1 VAVHGGPKAS
11 PDGLVLALD
20 GANFKSFKGEA
31 TTNEIVVVTWA
42 GDGSNQASF
51 VKESVLITD
60 ENLKY
65 KGYETY
71 LWSPG
76 TSNNCYLN
84 GADLS
89 TSRTSTVWTFSCYV
103 KRQDGAPITSLNVYM
118 YYPTSDGSAAGTIQ
132 DVGNGWYRVSRTRTG
147 TDNYLSLIGFTGFVT
162 GHKYYLSGA
171 QLEKKSYPTTFVAT
185 NTTRGTTVA
194 TGGGWADLTGKGNN
208 GELINGV
215 RENSDNGGSLV
226 FDGVDDYVDT
236 NQKFNF
242 DQSSQFS
249 AEFWIKFISHADRA
263 AAAAD
268 IFGKGHFYNNNWSIW
283 LWNDHR
289 INFETAGNPT
299 RQGSVYLNTSPLAL
313 NTWHH
318 YTATYSNGL
327 KSAYVNGIL
336 IGTQS
341 YAGPGNFTNTN
352 NALIGRRPGDASR
365 SLRGN
370 ISSIK
375 LYSRAL
381 AASEVQQNFI
391 ATKSRF
397 GL

>member
-1 VAVHGGPKAS
+1 VGVYGGPKVS
-11 PDGLVLALD
+11 SDGLVFSLD
-20 GANFKSFKGEA
+20 GANLKSFKGEA

-89 TSRTSTVWTFSCYV
+89 TLRTSTVWTFSCYV
-103 KRQDGAPITSLNVYM
+103 KRQDGEPITSLSVYM

-132 DVGNGWYRVSRTRTG
+132 DVGNGWYRISRTRTG

-194 TGGGWADLTGKGNN
+194 TGGGWADLSGRGNN
-208 GELINGV
+208 GTLVNGV
-215 RENSDNGGSLV
+215 GENSANGGSLV
-226 FDGVDDYVDT
+226 FDGVDDRVDVINPGISQTFSVLSWINCT
-236 NQKFNF
+236 NVSSSNNIVSKNGPYFMRIVSSKLRFNVLTDTGWLF
-242 DQSSQFS
+242 QVGNATLSNNVWYHLAMVYDGSTWKGYINSNLDFSVSKTGTISSN
-249 AEFWIKFISHADRA
+249 A
-263 AAAAD
+263 ALY
-268 IFGKGHFYNNNWSIW
+268 IGY
-283 LWNDHR
+283 
-289 INFETAGNPT
+289 TPAGGE
-299 RQGSVYLNTSPLAL
+299 Q
-313 NTWHH
+313 
-318 YTATYSNGL
+318 
-327 KSAYVNGIL
+327 
-336 IGTQS
+336 
-341 YAGPGNFTNTN
+341 AGFN
-352 NALIGRRPGDASR
+352 
-365 SLRGN
+365 GN
-370 ISSIK
+370 IAQVSI
-375 LYSRAL
+375 YNRAL
-381 AASEVQQNFI
+381 TASEIQQNYN

>member
-1 VAVHGGPKAS
+1 MGVYGGPKVS
-11 PDGLVLALD
+11 SDGLVFSLD
-20 GANFKSFKGEA
+20 GANLKSFKGEA

-89 TSRTSTVWTFSCYV
+89 TLRTSTVWTFSCYV
-103 KRQDGAPITSLNVYM
+103 KRQDGEPITSLSVYM

-132 DVGNGWYRVSRTRTG
+132 DVGNGWYRISRTRTG

-194 TGGGWADLTGKGNN
+194 TGGGWADLSGRGNN
-208 GELINGV
+208 GTLVNGV
-215 RENSDNGGSLV
+215 GENSANGGSLV
-226 FDGVDDYVDT
+226 FDGVDDRVDVINPGISQTFSVLSWINCT
-236 NQKFNF
+236 NVSSSNNIVSKNGPYFMRIVSSKLRFNVLTDTGWLF
-242 DQSSQFS
+242 QVGNATLSNNVWYHLAMVYDGSTWKGYINSNLDFSVSKTGTISSN
-249 AEFWIKFISHADRA
+249 A
-263 AAAAD
+263 ALY
-268 IFGKGHFYNNNWSIW
+268 IGY
-283 LWNDHR
+283 
-289 INFETAGNPT
+289 TPAGGE
-299 RQGSVYLNTSPLAL
+299 Q
-313 NTWHH
+313 
-318 YTATYSNGL
+318 
-327 KSAYVNGIL
+327 
-336 IGTQS
+336 
-341 YAGPGNFTNTN
+341 AGFN
-352 NALIGRRPGDASR
+352 
-365 SLRGN
+365 GN
-370 ISSIK
+370 IAQVSI
-375 LYSRAL
+375 YNRAL
-381 AASEVQQNFI
+381 TASEIQQNYN

>member
-1 VAVHGGPKAS
+1 VACHGGPKAS

-31 TTNEIVVVTWA
+31 TTNEIVVVTWG

-132 DVGNGWYRVSRTRTG
+132 DVGNGWYRISRTRTG

-194 TGGGWADLTGKGNN
+194 TGGGWADLSGRGNN
-208 GELINGV
+208 GTLVNGV
-215 RENSDNGGSLV
+215 GENSANGGSLV
-226 FDGVDDYVDT
+226 FDGVNDYI
-236 NQKFNF
+236 NIP
-242 DQSSQFS
+242 FS
-249 AEFWIKFISHADRA
+249 ASTMDFSKGQTICMWMRPTTGSESARRNPYNQAYGGPGTLTHEPNRTINYYFGTNGGNTTPYVGRNSVFTVATNELAFISVTRDQ
-263 AAAAD
+263 
-268 IFGKGHFYNNNWSIW
+268 
-283 LWNDHR
+283 
-289 INFETAGNPT
+289 TANVCRWYKNGQLISTQDAGGYASTAN
-299 RQGSVYLNTSPLAL
+299 GSSP
-313 NTWHH
+313 
-318 YTATYSNGL
+318 
-327 KSAYVNGIL
+327 IL
-336 IGTQS
+336 IG
-341 YAGPGNFTNTN
+341 AGYVSPF
-352 NALIGRRPGDASR
+352 I
-365 SLRGN
+365 GN
-370 ISSIK
+370 IFYCKIYNRG
-375 LYSRAL
+375 LL
-381 AASEVQQNFI
+381 PQEVQQNFI

>member
-1 VAVHGGPKAS
+1 VGVYGGPKVS

-20 GANFKSFKGEA
+20 GANLKSFKGEA

-51 VKESVLITD
+51 VKESILITD

-103 KRQDGAPITSLNVYM
+103 KRQDGAPITSLSVYM

-132 DVGNGWYRVSRTRTG
+132 DVGNGWYRISRTRTG

-194 TGGGWADLTGKGNN
+194 TGGGWADLTGNGNH
-208 GELINGV
+208 GELVNGV
-215 RENSDNGGSLV
+215 GENSANGGSLV
-226 FDGVDDYVDT
+226 FDGVNDGVQLPGTNLSLNQMTISSWNFSSNYVHNGFMFEKTT
-236 NQKFNF
+236 NGSVNTQYSLFF
-242 DQSSQFS
+242 
-249 AEFWIKFISHADRA
+249 
-263 AAAAD
+263 
-268 IFGKGHFYNNNWSIW
+268 NNNTTSNLYYRTYGLSTTDLIVSNANSGVVNNQ
-283 LWNDHR
+283 WNNVVATWDGTNKR
-289 INFETAGNPT
+289 I
-299 RQGSVYLNTSPLAL
+299 
-313 NTWHH
+313 
-318 YTATYSNGL
+318 
-327 KSAYVNGIL
+327 YVNGIL
-336 IGTQS
+336 RATSANLTGTVTQNSTGAAYIGI
-341 YAGPGNFTNTN
+341 YGNFAGYPFN
-352 NALIGRRPGDASR
+352 GR
-365 SLRGN
+365 
-370 ISSIK
+370 ISQTQI
-375 LYSRAL
+375 YNRAL
-381 AASEVQQNFI
+381 TAQEIQQNFN
-391 ATKSRF
+391 ATRSRF
-397 GL
+397 GV